1 MKVREMILKIVDEDG
16 FCTGDESDLIEM
28 FSVREIIDTMYN
40 LIDENILIKRDCEG
54 FAVERIEKLKEMT
67 KININF
73 GNLIQELKDK
83 NLKMFVRKTKGGVIY
98 IENNIGEIYGAGL
111 VCINGVYH
119 CLYLDELLEKKLTVE
134 FEKVE
139 DTSGLWKWDREYWD
153 VDYLN
158 NFIKTQERINS
169 REWIIEAYNRVN
181 KSH

>member
-1 MKVREMILKIVDEDG
+1 ME
-16 FCTGDESDLIEM
+16 
-28 FSVREIIDTMYN
+28 
-40 LIDENILIKRDCEG
+40 
-54 FAVERIEKLKEMT
+54 

-83 NLKMFVRKTKGGVIY
+83 NLKIFVRKTKGGVIY

-111 VCINGVYH
+111 VCIDGVYH